1 MSSLVNRF
9 KSSANK
15 AAFEADK
22 LRRGQVAQLS
32 IRPLRSDVNR
42 LYAEMGEL
50 AYQFY
55 TQGEISQP
63 ELFIVGERLAD
74 AHAQIGAI
82 EAEVERIRAEEYIAP
97 PPFDLVCP
105 NGHGALEEDTS
116 FCQECGA
123 AGMKPV
129 PPPPTTVPCRHC
141 GHAVGLNMR
150 FCPTCGTLM
159 DEHPMAEQSSN
170 DKNDTSGYESPDWPG
185 QFPSNLDGLDIA
197 P

>member
-1 MSSLVNRF
+1 MSLVNRF
-9 KSSANK
+9 KSGANK
-15 AAFEADK
+15 AAFEAGK

-74 AHAQIGAI
+74 AHAQISAI
-82 EAEVERIRAEEYIAP
+82 EAEVERIRAEEYVAP

-116 FCQECGA
+116 SA
-123 AGMKPV
+123 RNAGRPV
-129 PPPPTTVPCRHC
+129 
-141 GHAVGLNMR
+141 
-150 FCPTCGTLM
+150 
-159 DEHPMAEQSSN
+159 
-170 DKNDTSGYESPDWPG
+170 
-185 QFPSNLDGLDIA
+185 
-197 P
+197 